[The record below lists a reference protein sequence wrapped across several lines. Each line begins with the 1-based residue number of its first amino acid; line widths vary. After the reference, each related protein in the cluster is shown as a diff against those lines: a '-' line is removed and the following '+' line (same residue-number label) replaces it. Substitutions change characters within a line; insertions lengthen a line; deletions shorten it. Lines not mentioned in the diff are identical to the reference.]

1 MFSFLV
7 PLLTPN
13 PIEVYYEKKLTLLF
27 AFVAIFAIWLG
38 CSENN
43 SITEPSSQNQSHV
56 EFGFTTS
63 SQNTLSLES
72 FEPQAPVSDFPNA
85 KKIMVSIT
93 DENDDPTNYTDTIL
107 TLIDFSGEFITQ
119 SLPLAPGNYKLSKFI
134 VLDENNQA
142 IYATPLSGSSK
153 AHLVST
159 PLPYAFS
166 TASNQVSKV
175 MPEVITT
182 EGIPASEF
190 GYTVFDFQQVEVY
203 AFQIAAFAPT
213 LNGYEL
219 TEADITISAGGVEK
233 YSGALAAE
241 TNQILLIDEEVTYDF
256 TISKNGYKN
265 ILLTKTTTELKAL
278 TTPLDV
284 YFEAEIGGIDNYTV
298 LNLSFESLPFTD
310 DSDKNHTIVNNEN
323 GVQLNANGKF
333 GNCAYFPGIGTGYT
347 GGAFLYSA
355 DNEDWNFGSGEFTVD
370 FWYKPIN
377 TFWITQQNYIGI
389 HTTISFILWNGN
401 GVNATYNYYN
411 FPNEDYIHANPGTS
425 LNDGN
430 WHHVAHV
437 RSGDT
442 FMIFVDG
449 IKQDETLNL
458 GTGYSIHNSS
468 EPLKIGWSVAAV
480 SHYNGYLDE
489 LRISKGVARWTE
501 NFTPPSNPYTE
512 E

>member
-1 MFSFLV
+1 MV
-7 PLLTPN
+7 P
-13 PIEVYYEKKLTLLF
+13 
-27 AFVAIFAIWLG
+27 
-38 CSENN
+38 
-43 SITEPSSQNQSHV
+43 
-56 EFGFTTS
+56 
-63 SQNTLSLES
+63 
-72 FEPQAPVSDFPNA
+72 
-85 KKIMVSIT
+85 IT
-93 DENDDPTNYTDTIL
+93 DENDGPTNYTDTIL

-134 VLDENNQA
+134 VLDENDQA

-175 MPEVITT
+175 MPEVIST

-190 GYTVFDFQQVEVY
+190 GYTVFDFQHVEVY
-203 AFQIAAFAPT
+203 AFQIATFAPT

-256 TISKNGYKN
+256 TISKNSFYD
-265 ILLTKTTTELKAL
+265 IQLSRTTSELKAL

-323 GVQLNANGKF
+323 GIQLNANGKF

-355 DNEDWNFGSGEFTVD
+355 DNEDWNFGSGDFTID
-370 FWYKPIN
+370 YWLLPIIAFRIAQSDVFGTPN
-377 TFWITQQNYIGI
+377 K
-389 HTTISFILWNGN
+389 ISFLVWNE
-401 GVNATYNYYN
+401 VTIKATIDYINY
-411 FPNEDYIHANPGTS
+411 PNEKYLYSKNGLSTFDEI
-425 LNDGN
+425 
-430 WHHVAHV
+430 WHHIAFV
-437 RSGDT
+437 RSGEI
-442 FMIFVDG
+442 FMLFVDG
-449 IKQDETLNL
+449 IKQNITVAL
-458 GTGYSIHNSS
+458 GTGFSIHNSDQ
-468 EPLKIGWSVAAV
+468 PLRIGWFTAT
-480 SHYNGYLDE
+480 YPNYQGYLDE
-489 LRISKGVARWTE
+489 FRISKGVARWTE
-501 NFTPPSNPYTE
+501 NFTPPTEPYTE